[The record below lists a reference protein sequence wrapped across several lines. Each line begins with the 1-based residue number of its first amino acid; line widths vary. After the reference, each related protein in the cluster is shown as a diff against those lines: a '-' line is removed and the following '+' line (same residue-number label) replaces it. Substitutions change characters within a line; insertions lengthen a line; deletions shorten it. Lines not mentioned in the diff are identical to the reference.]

1 MKLFRLSTYQLFRP
15 DFFAHHKKTADPFKV
30 MVMSDLHFSYQV
42 SDRKLRAIVKQVK
55 TLSPSYILMPGDL
68 IDTLDMVDKT
78 SERQR
83 LLKFL
88 RQLGQ
93 CATVILG
100 IGNHDMYRKPTGNQ
114 IGWQYEIASE
124 FFDEIRALDNV
135 FLLDN
140 QVYEDENI
148 YCLGYTQS
156 PDYYRADSGIT
167 EDLPTILFEL
177 DSLPEQYLNHLPKQ
191 KLKFAL
197 VHSPVYLNHPEVKYR
212 LREFDYFISGH
223 MHNGV
228 MPPVL
233 DELIN
238 SSRGLISPTKKWA
251 PENSRN
257 TLKSYADKLLVVG
270 ALTTFHECI
279 KPLNKLNI
287 FFPSYFALM
296 EFTNKKT
303 YFRKPYIKH
312 TYINW

>member
-1 MKLFRLSTYQLFRP
+1 MKLFRLSTYRLFRP
-15 DFFAHHKKTADPFKV
+15 DFFAHHRKTVDPFKV

-55 TLSPSYILMPGDL
+55 TLSPSYVLMPGDL

-93 CATVILG
+93 CSTIILG

-167 EDLPTILFEL
+167 EDLPTILSEL

-238 SSRGLISPTKKWA
+238 SSRGLISPTKKLA

-270 ALTTFHECI
+270 APTTFHECI
-279 KPLNKLNI
+279 
-287 FFPSYFALM
+287 
-296 EFTNKKT
+296 
-303 YFRKPYIKH
+303 
-312 TYINW
+312 